1 MAERV
6 VAHVGGV
13 SAASS
18 SSALVGPRPRLLLIS
33 SSGGVLDDVLAL
45 GPWWRSL
52 DRRWV
57 AVPAPDT
64 EELLVDE
71 AVDWAQDVPTSQP
84 IRLARA
90 VAAADRDLGRRPV
103 DLIVSAGTAVAVP
116 FFLAARRRGVELWWL
131 ETFNMVG
138 APGRAARL
146 CAALA
151 NRTLVQRPSLLA
163 DRPRSVLV
171 GELS

>member
-1 MAERV
+1 MAELGEMVASGNSFETGGRV
-6 VAHVGGV
+6 L
-13 SAASS
+13 
-18 SSALVGPRPRLLLIS
+18 LVS
-33 SSGGVLDDVLAL
+33 SSGGVLDDLMAME
-45 GPWWRSL
+45 PWWTGL

-57 AVPAPDT
+57 AVRAPDT
-64 EELLVDE
+64 EELLAAE
-71 AVDWAQDVPTSQP
+71 AVDWAVDATVSHPLQ
-84 IRLARA
+84 LARA
-90 VAAADRDLGRRPV
+90 VAAADRDLVRQPV

-116 FFLAARRRGVELWWL
+116 YFLAARRRGVRSWWV

-138 APGRAARL
+138 SPGRAARL

-151 NRTLVQRPSLLA
+151 NRTLVQRPHLLS